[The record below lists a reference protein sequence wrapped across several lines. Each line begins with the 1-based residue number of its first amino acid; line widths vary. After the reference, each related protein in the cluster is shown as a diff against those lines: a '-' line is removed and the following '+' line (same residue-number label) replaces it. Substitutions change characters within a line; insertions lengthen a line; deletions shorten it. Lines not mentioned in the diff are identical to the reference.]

1 MIPQQSTTRPGHGSR
16 LPAIF
21 AVALAMVIGQGLAG
35 PTAAAPAPA
44 SAQPAALQ
52 PTAAQPA
59 ASPLNDGHYIVML
72 KDKPLATYSGG
83 VPGIPGTAVPKGK
96 KLNPSGPNSRKY
108 DTHLRAKQQRAAASK
123 GVTIN
128 RSYTLALNGFSA
140 VLSAAQAK
148 ALAGDSSVLAV
159 VPDSMRKPD
168 YSSTDFLG
176 LPGGDGVWDQQFG
189 GTDEAG
195 KGVVVG
201 VVDTGYTP
209 DNPFFAGDTVDPLS
223 GTPDVG
229 VPYRLQGNVIAMRKA
244 NGGTFVGDCVAG
256 DGFDG
261 TECNSKVIG
270 ARFYDKA
277 YKAAVPPEFRSPSE
291 KFSPLDVN
299 GHGSHTGSTAAGNSD
314 VTQTAGGR
322 DFGKSSGVAPAAK
335 IAVYK
340 VCWEGAI
347 PEATGCVESD
357 ILNAIQDAVLDGV
370 DVLNFSISGNNN
382 STVDAVSLA
391 FLNAAAAGI
400 FVAASAGN
408 SGPTAST
415 VNHAGPW
422 ITSVA
427 ASTFDNTL
435 RGTAELSDG
444 SKFAGASVMGSE
456 VDSKPIV
463 LAVDVKA
470 AAALATD
477 AALCA
482 PNSLDPAKTADKIV
496 VCDRGVVARVDKS
509 AEVKRAGGVGMVL
522 VNLTPGSLDADLHS
536 VPTVHMGDPK
546 IKDLVAATPGMTASL
561 KATDTTGAEPPPVP
575 QIAEFSS
582 RGPTLASNGDL
593 LKPDVDGSGR
603 GSAGRC
609 FTGRL
614 QGRELRFPVR
624 HVHGVAAHRRL
635 GCAAAGKNPQWSPAA
650 VKSAIMT
657 TAYDLVNAAG
667 TDVHNVFAQGA
678 GHVDPARFD
687 SPGLVYDAGITDW
700 MGFLQGQGIDL
711 GVAPIAAKDVN
722 LPSVALGAMS
732 GSQTVTRRVTAVTA
746 GTYRAAI
753 TLPGITATVSPAEV
767 TLAEGESATFTITF
781 TTAGA
786 PLNAY
791 STGSLTWTSG
801 DNTVRSPVAVRP
813 VP

>member
-1 MIPQQSTTRPGHGSR
+1 MIPQQSTTRPGHSR
-16 LPAIF
+16 RLS
-21 AVALAMVIGQGLAG
+21 AVLAAALAMVIGQGIAA
-35 PTAAAPAPA
+35 PAAAPAQAGARPA
-44 SAQPAALQ
+44 GALPAALQ
-52 PTAAQPA
+52 PAS
-59 ASPLNDGHYIVML
+59 SPLDDGHYIVML

-96 KLNPSGPNSRKY
+96 KLNPSGPNSKRY
-108 DTHLRAKQQRAAASK
+108 DAHLKAKQQQEAASK

-148 ALAGDSSVLAV
+148 ALAGDGDVLAV
-159 VPDSMRKPD
+159 VRDSIRKPD

-176 LPGGDGVWDQQFG
+176 LPGRDGVWSQQFG
-189 GTDEAG
+189 GTGKAG
-195 KGVVVG
+195 KGIVVG
-201 VVDTGYTP
+201 MLDTGYTP
-209 DNPFFAGDTVDPLS
+209 ENPFFAGSAVRPLS
-223 GTPDVG
+223 GTPKIG
-229 VPYRLQGNVIAMRKA
+229 VPFRLQDNVIGMRKA
-244 NGGTFVGDCVAG
+244 DGGTFVGDCVAG
-256 DGFDG
+256 DAFDG

-270 ARFYDKA
+270 ARFYDTA
-277 YKAAVPPEFRSPSE
+277 YKAAVPPEFRSPDE

-299 GHGSHTGSTAAGNSD
+299 GHGSHTASTAAGNSG

-382 STVDAVSLA
+382 STTDAVSLA

-422 ITSVA
+422 VTSVA
-427 ASTFDNTL
+427 ASTFDSSL
-435 RGTAELSDG
+435 LGTVELSNG
-444 SKFAGASVMGSE
+444 GKFRGASVMSKG
-456 VDSKPIV
+456 VDAKPIV

-470 AAALATD
+470 AAAPAAD

-482 PNSLDPAKTADKIV
+482 ANTLDPAKVAGKIV
-496 VCDRGVVARVDKS
+496 VCDRGVIARVDKS

-522 VNLTPGSLDADLHS
+522 VNLTPGSLDADLHA
-536 VPTVHMGDPK
+536 VPTVHTGNPK
-546 IKDLVAATPGMTASL
+546 IKDMVAATPGMTASL
-561 KATDTTGAEPPPVP
+561 KATDTTGTAPPPVP

-582 RGPTLASNGDL
+582 RGPSLASNGDL
-593 LKPDVDGSGR
+593 LKPDVTAPGVAVLAAVSPVGFKGEDFGFLSGTSMASPHIAGSG
-603 GSAGRC
+603 A
-609 FTGRL
+609 L
-614 QGRELRFPVR
+614 L
-624 HVHGVAAHRRL
+624 L
-635 GCAAAGKNPQWSPAA
+635 GKNPKWSPAA

-657 TAYDLVNAAG
+657 TAYDLANAAG
-667 TDVHNVFAQGA
+667 TKVHNVFAQGA

-687 SPGLVYDAGITDW
+687 SPGLVYDAGISDW

-732 GSQTVTRRVTAVTA
+732 GSQTVARRVTAMTA

-813 VP
+813 VK